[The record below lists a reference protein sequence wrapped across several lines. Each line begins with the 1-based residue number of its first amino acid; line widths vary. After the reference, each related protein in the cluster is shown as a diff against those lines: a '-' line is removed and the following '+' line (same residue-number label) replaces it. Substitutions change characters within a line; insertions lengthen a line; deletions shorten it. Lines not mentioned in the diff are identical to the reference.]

1 MATDDLRER
10 LERFRIEYRES
21 AEASDALVARSVP
34 GGDAERWLRSCP
46 PAILAAARREQEAL
60 LRELRADAPPLRPRG
75 TAPTARPKQTPPLT
89 PDDFAFRTMGR

>member
-10 LERFRIEYRES
+10 LERFRIEMHGGR
-21 AEASDALVARSVP
+21 ATLVARSS

-46 PAILAAARREQEAL
+46 RIPPPPGRGSS
-60 LRELRADAPPLRPRG
+60 RELQPSAPLRPRG
-75 TAPTARPKQTPPLT
+75 TVDGGPRLT